1 MSKTFTLTLSI
12 GLLTAACTPQT
23 TDFFETNSN
32 QARST
37 NANIPIIQ
45 QQPTNTNQSDSSMSD
60 SPVSD
65 TVRAIIK
72 TSHGSITVAFYGQ
85 DSPKTVNNFLKLAEE
100 GFYEGTKFHRVI
112 QDFMIQGGDPNS
124 KTDNTATWGTGDP
137 GYKFED
143 EFNQHKLVRG
153 SLAMANSGPNS
164 NGSQFFI
171 VTAEATPWLDGRHT
185 NFGYVVE
192 GMEVIEAIEA
202 VQTTGPDRP
211 VEPVVV
217 QTIEIIR

>member
-1 MSKTFTLTLSI
+1 MSKTLTLTLSI
-12 GLLTAACTPQT
+12 GFLTAACTPQT

-32 QARST
+32 QARPT

-100 GFYEGTKFHRVI
+100 GFYDGTKFHRVI

-153 SLAMANSGPNS
+153 SLAMANSGPNT

-192 GMEVIEAIEA
+192 GIEVIEAIEA
-202 VQTTGPDRP
+202 VKTTGPDRP